1 MMYLRS
7 CLKKSLT
14 LFFLIATSLQ
24 VNAQQGQDSQNRS
37 GASNVMNQYVDEL
50 GLGIIA
56 NGFMMEDAIDPD
68 SYQLGPM
75 DALTITLRGSVPVIM
90 RGVVVNP
97 MGEIV
102 LPTIGNIN
110 VRDLTIT
117 QARARIAE
125 QAARYYRFDQLSV
138 TLDVPKPV
146 AVHLAG
152 EAPRP
157 GLQYVPTST
166 RVDRVVLSN
175 IFTATSARS
184 MTVVSDN
191 GDGASGSAAQAAA
204 IPAVSGITPATPF
217 NLANLQREFDLGD
230 NRLHHYS
237 LRNVTIEHRDGSRS
251 SADLIGYY
259 YSGDLDLNPMLKN
272 GDRII
277 LEGRNQ
283 NSARVSVSGMV
294 RRSFESEFRDGDTV
308 SKLIRMAGGF
318 NEYANTER
326 VRVLNGGSVQMVN
339 ASDFDT
345 FVLEPDARLIID
357 RATRSRGNHSAWVSG
372 EVLNPGIY
380 PIVEG
385 VTTVGDLI
393 DMAGGLTEDALLNGA
408 FIDRNSVWAERMLE
422 QPDYDWSL
430 GLIHRTSEV
439 YMESVNSMYLERAG
453 SLSLVP
459 IDLNNSSK
467 TGAIKVS
474 DNDRLIIPKDRNTVT
489 VIGQASNTGYYPFVQ
504 GANVHHYID
513 QAGGYTAAADKNRI
527 FVIKAGSMVWQRFE
541 ETTIES
547 GDMIYVDRIPRETFV
562 SARQFELTRIQQ
574 RNSTAQVIISGI
586 AAIAGIIT
594 TLVVINQR

>member
-1 MMYLRS
+1 MMHLRS
-7 CLKKSLT
+7 SLKNFLT
-14 LFFLIATSLQ
+14 LLFLVATT
-24 VNAQQGQDSQNRS
+24 VNVAAQQGQDPQNRGTS
-37 GASNVMNQYVDEL
+37 GNVMNQYVDEL

-68 SYQLGPM
+68 TYQLGPM

-97 MGEIV
+97 MGEVV

-110 VRDLTIT
+110 LRDLTIT
-117 QARARIAE
+117 EARVRIAE
-125 QAARYYRFDQLSV
+125 HAARYYRFDQLSV

-146 AVHLAG
+146 AVHLTG

-157 GLQYVPTST
+157 GLQYVPAST

-175 IFTATSARS
+175 IFTAASARNVAV
-184 MTVVSDN
+184 TSDN
-191 GDGASGSAAQAAA
+191 NGGSGAESQMA

-217 NLANLQREFDLGD
+217 NLANLQKEFDLGD

-251 SADLIGYY
+251 SADIIGYF
-259 YSGDLDLNPMLKN
+259 YSGDLELNPMLKN
-272 GDRII
+272 GDRVI

-283 NSARVSVSGMV
+283 SNARVSVSGMV
-294 RRSFESEFRDGDTV
+294 RRPFESEFRKGDTI

-318 NEYANTER
+318 NEYANMER
-326 VRVLNGGSVQMVN
+326 VRVLHGGSVQIVD
-339 ASDFDT
+339 AADFDS

-357 RATRSRGNHSAWVSG
+357 RATRSRSNHSAWVVG

-385 VTTVGDLI
+385 VTTVQDLI
-393 DMAGGLTEDALLNGA
+393 EMAGGLTEDALLNGT

-459 IDLNNSSK
+459 IDLNNSRKSNE
-467 TGAIKVS
+467 IKVT
-474 DNDRLIIPKDRNTVT
+474 DNDRLIIPKDRKTVT

-504 GANVHHYID
+504 GASVQHYID

-541 ETTIES
+541 DTTVES

-562 SARQFELTRIQQ
+562 SARQFELTKIQQ

-594 TLVVINQR
+594 TILVINQR